1 MLLFDTGKK
10 LEQAFTR
17 EQFDA
22 LVDVLE
28 KRDGSLATS
37 QELTAVKTELKA
49 DIAELRQETAEKL
62 TAVKTEL
69 KADIAELRQEIA
81 ANKAELKADIAELRQ
96 ETAEKLTAIK
106 TELKADIAEIDARLR
121 ETELRLQ
128 KEIVQIRSEMQ
139 KVKYD
144 MLKWQLGVGLA
155 IIAVVAKGFGWIGF

>member
-49 DIAELRQETAEKL
+49 DIAELRQE
-62 TAVKTEL
+62 
-69 KADIAELRQEIA
+69 IA
-81 ANKAELKADIAELRQ
+81 ANKAELKADIAG
-96 ETAEKLTAIK
+96 
-106 TELKADIAEIDARLR
+106 IDARLR

>member
-17 EQFDA
+17 EQFNA

-49 DIAELRQETAEKL
+49 DIS
-62 TAVKTEL
+62 
-69 KADIAELRQEIA
+69 ELRQEIA
-81 ANKAELKADIAELRQ
+81 ANKAELKADIAG
-96 ETAEKLTAIK
+96 
-106 TELKADIAEIDARLR
+106 IDARLR

>member
-17 EQFDA
+17 EQLDA

-37 QELTAVKTELKA
+37 QE
-49 DIAELRQETAEKL
+49 L

>member
-37 QELTAVKTELKA
+37 QELTAVKT
-49 DIAELRQETAEKL
+49 
-62 TAVKTEL
+62 
-69 KADIAELRQEIA
+69 
-81 ANKAELKADIAELRQ
+81 DIAELRQ

>member
-49 DIAELRQETAEKL
+49 DIAELW
-62 TAVKTEL
+62 
-69 KADIAELRQEIA
+69 QEIA
-81 ANKAELKADIAELRQ
+81 AIKAELKADIAG
-96 ETAEKLTAIK
+96 
-106 TELKADIAEIDARLR
+106 IDARLR
-121 ETELRLQ
+121 ETELHLQ
-128 KEIVQIRSEMQ
+128 KEIVQVRSEMQ

>member
-49 DIAELRQETAEKL
+49 DIAELRQE
-62 TAVKTEL
+62 
-69 KADIAELRQEIA
+69 IA
-81 ANKAELKADIAELRQ
+81 ANKAELKADIAG
-96 ETAEKLTAIK
+96 
-106 TELKADIAEIDARLR
+106 IDARLR
-121 ETELRLQ
+121 ETELHLQ
-128 KEIVQIRSEMQ
+128 KEIVQVRSEMQ

>member
-37 QELTAVKTELKA
+37 QELTAVKT
-49 DIAELRQETAEKL
+49 
-62 TAVKTEL
+62 
-69 KADIAELRQEIA
+69 
-81 ANKAELKADIAELRQ
+81 ELKADIAELRQ

>member
-1 MLLFDTGKK
+1 MLLFDSGKK

-28 KRDGSLATS
+28 KRDSSLAAS

-49 DIAELRQETAEKL
+49 DIAG
-62 TAVKTEL
+62 
-69 KADIAELRQEIA
+69 
-81 ANKAELKADIAELRQ
+81 
-96 ETAEKLTAIK
+96 
-106 TELKADIAEIDARLR
+106 IDARLR

-128 KEIVQIRSEMQ
+128 KEIVQVRSEMQ

-155 IIAVVAKGFGWIGF
+155 IIAVMAKGFGWIGF

>member
-37 QELTAVKTELKA
+37 QELTAVKA
-49 DIAELRQETAEKL
+49 
-62 TAVKTEL
+62 EL

-81 ANKAELKADIAELRQ
+81 ANKAELKADIAG
-96 ETAEKLTAIK
+96 
-106 TELKADIAEIDARLR
+106 IDARLR
-121 ETELRLQ
+121 ETELHLQ
-128 KEIVQIRSEMQ
+128 KEIVQVRSEMQ

>member
-28 KRDGSLATS
+28 KRDGSLAAS

-49 DIAELRQETAEKL
+49 DIAELRQELAANT
-62 TAVKTEL
+62 
-69 KADIAELRQEIA
+69 AELRQEAA
-81 ANKAELKADIAELRQ
+81 ANRAELKADIAG
-96 ETAEKLTAIK
+96 
-106 TELKADIAEIDARLR
+106 IDARLR

-128 KEIVQIRSEMQ
+128 KEFVQVRSEMQ

-155 IIAVVAKGFGWIGF
+155 IIAVMAKGFGWIGF

>member
-49 DIAELRQETAEKL
+49 DIAELRQEIAANK
-62 TAVKTEL
+62 AEL

>member
-22 LVDVLE
+22 LVDELE

-49 DIAELRQETAEKL
+49 DIAELRQE
-62 TAVKTEL
+62 
-69 KADIAELRQEIA
+69 IA
-81 ANKAELKADIAELRQ
+81 ANKAELKADIAG
-96 ETAEKLTAIK
+96 
-106 TELKADIAEIDARLR
+106 IDARLR
-121 ETELRLQ
+121 ETELHLQ
-128 KEIVQIRSEMQ
+128 KEIVQVRSEMQ

>member
-17 EQFDA
+17 EQFNA

-49 DIAELRQETAEKL
+49 DIS
-62 TAVKTEL
+62 
-69 KADIAELRQEIA
+69 ELRQEIA

-96 ETAEKLTAIK
+96 EIAANTAELRQEAAANKA
-106 TELKADIAEIDARLR
+106 ELKADIAGIDARLR